1 MRSLLVPAAAGLI
14 LSASPALA
22 DGFYLSL
29 HGGALFIPDT
39 LVNFEPAT
47 LAEFT
52 TDTGYRLGGALG
64 MDFNDNFGGEL
75 EVSYGSVGVT
85 GFSIVG
91 GGGPFPATGDARL
104 LSVMGNLV
112 INLGNPAG
120 KIRPYAGVGA
130 GGVRLSLDN
139 IDIGG
144 GDGVNDDDW
153 TWGAQAFFG
162 ADIAVSQNVS
172 VGARYR
178 FQYVG
183 ETNFED
189 FDGDPVSIDHVTAHS
204 IEGVIKIR
212 FNGL

>member
-1 MRSLLVPAAAGLI
+1 MRSLLLPAAAGLM
-14 LSASPALA
+14 LSASPAFA

-29 HGGALFIPDT
+29 HGGGLVIPDT
-39 LVNFEPAT
+39 LVAFEPAT
-47 LAEFT
+47 LAEFH
-52 TDTGYRLGGALG
+52 TDTGYRVGGALG
-64 MDFNDNFGGEL
+64 MDFNQTFGGEA
-75 EVSYGSVGVT
+75 EISYGSVGVT
-85 GFSIVG
+85 DFSIVG
-91 GGGPFPATGDARL
+91 GPNLPASGDARL

-120 KIRPYAGVGA
+120 VIRPYAGVGA
-130 GGVRLSLDN
+130 GGVRISLDN

-144 GDGVNDDDW
+144 GDGVDDDDW
-153 TWGAQAFFG
+153 TWGVQTFLG

-178 FQYVG
+178 FQYIG
-183 ETNFED
+183 ETNFVD

-204 IEGVIKIR
+204 IEGVLKIR

>member
-39 LVNFEPAT
+39 TVNFEPAT
-47 LAEFT
+47 VADFQT
-52 TDTGYRLGGALG
+52 ATGYRIGGALG
-64 MDFNDNFGGEL
+64 MDFNDTFGAEA
-75 EVSYGSVGVT
+75 EISYGSVGVEGYT
-85 GFSIVG
+85 VLGT
-91 GGGPFPATGDARL
+91 PFPATGDARL
-104 LSVMGNLV
+104 LSIMGNLV
-112 INLGNPAG
+112 INLGDPAG

-153 TWGAQAFFG
+153 TWGAQAFLG
-162 ADIAVSQNVS
+162 ANIAVSQNVS
-172 VGARYR
+172 FGARYR
-178 FQYVG
+178 FQYIG
-183 ETNFED
+183 DTSFED

-204 IEGVIKIR
+204 IEGVLTVR